1 MKKIFCFAMPLLFGC
16 FTIKAQYDLFA
27 KISDNYFR
35 ANPFDREYS
44 KFVNL
49 LMNDPII
56 ANKAIVKRTDTT
68 FFSFMAEYKN
78 YSPYTFIADRTEIKL
93 MEQEVE
99 VSDSISVIDTVFI
112 YQLLG
117 YKYGKDGLEA
127 VKKEF
132 SKFNR
137 RFRNDFFTDQYSDIL
152 ENQEVVGGMINYF
165 VLRTTTSPVSVSW
178 AKMDDY
184 QCVFSIVFRFKIRE
198 NIVILPV
205 PSDSR

>member
-1 MKKIFCFAMPLLFGC
+1 MKKIFCFVIFLLPVC
-16 FTIKAQYDLFA
+16 SMIKAQENLFA

-44 KFVNL
+44 KFVTL
-49 LMNDPII
+49 LMNDPMI

-78 YSPYTFIADRTEIKL
+78 YSPYTFMADRTEIKL
-93 MEQEVE
+93 MEKEVE
-99 VSDSISVIDTVFI
+99 VGDSISVIDTVFI

-117 YKYGKDGLEA
+117 YKYGKDCLEA

-137 RFRNDFFTDQYSDIL
+137 RFRSDFFTDQYSDIL
-152 ENQEVVGGMINYF
+152 ENHEVVGGMINYF
-165 VLRTTTSPVSVSW
+165 VLKTTTSPVSVSW
-178 AKMDDY
+178 AKMDDN
-184 QCVFSIVFRFKIRE
+184 QSVFSIVFRFKIRE
-198 NIVILPV
+198 NIVILPI
-205 PSDSR
+205 PPDGR